1 MPTSPS
7 SSSLTAVLCEHHIRK
22 DHSHSVLKGTIREAS
37 PTPSSLPEACSLAW
51 PQPVTQHFIPTLKL
65 KLCSGRQM
73 GCTYLLKVTGVSRQR
88 RATSL
93 LMKFR
98 PQYLGCIMMSPTG
111 IFRAREEPLGWSVLL
126 PNITEYS
133 LLLWGGQEP
142 TW

>member
-1 MPTSPS
+1 MK
-7 SSSLTAVLCEHHIRK
+7 K
-22 DHSHSVLKGTIREAS
+22 DHSYSHHKGEDNKDPKGHAA
-37 PTPSSLPEACSLAW
+37 TPSNLPEECCLTW
-51 PQPVTQHFIPTLKL
+51 PQPVTQHFVPTLKL

-88 RATSL
+88 RAMSL

-111 IFRAREEPLGWSVLL
+111 IFRVQEEPLGWRVLL

-133 LLLWGGQEP
+133 LSLQRVQEP
-142 TW
+142 T